1 MKAILCKVHG
11 DPETLVL
18 EDVPSHKAG
27 PGQVVVDVKAA
38 GVNFPDTLIIR
49 NLYQFKPPLPFSPGS
64 EIAGVV
70 KEVGD
75 KVGHVKPG
83 DRVVGMAGW
92 GGFAEEIVMDG
103 GRVFPMPPGL
113 DFPLASA
120 LTLAYGTTYH
130 ALKDRGALKAGET
143 LLVLGAAG
151 GTGLSAVEIG
161 KAMGARVIAATSSD
175 EKCAVCREHGADAV
189 INYAKQDLRE
199 ALKTLTEGKGPDV
212 VYDPVG
218 GPYAEPA
225 LRSLGWRGRYL
236 VIGFTAGDIPKIP
249 LNIPLLK
256 GNSVVGVFWG
266 EFNRREPK
274 AAMTAIGE
282 LLGLIQSGKIK
293 PKVTASYPLAKA
305 PQALRDMMERRVTGK
320 VVVLP
325 EA

>member
-1 MKAILCKVHG
+1 MKAILCKTHG

-18 EDVPSHKAG
+18 EEVPSPKPTAS
-27 PGQVVVDVKAA
+27 QVVIDVKAA

-64 EIAGVV
+64 EISGVV
-70 KEVGD
+70 KEVGAEV
-75 KVGHVKPG
+75 KHVKPG
-83 DRVVGMAGW
+83 DKVIAMPGW
-92 GGFAEEIVMDG
+92 GGFAEEIAVEG
-103 GRVFPMPPGL
+103 GRVFPMPPGI

-130 ALKDRGALKAGET
+130 ALKDRGALQPGET

-161 KAMGARVIAATSSD
+161 KALGARVIAATSSD
-175 EKCAVCREHGADAV
+175 EKCAVCKAHGADAT
-189 INYAKQDLRE
+189 INYAKADLRE
-199 ALKTLTEGKGPDV
+199 ALKALTEGKGADV

-256 GNSVVGVFWG
+256 GNAIVGVFWG

-274 AAMTAIGE
+274 AAMAAIDE
-282 LLGLIQSGKIK
+282 LLGLIKTGKIA
-293 PKVTASYPLAKA
+293 PKVTATYPLAKA
-305 PQALRDMMERRVTGK
+305 PQALRDIMERRVTGK